1 MFDFIFYL
9 SLAVIVYAYVGYPLL
24 LVLMQLTSYARVK
37 KADIFPLVTV
47 FVSAHNEAGHIEAK
61 VTNLL
66 ESDYPREKLEI
77 MVGSD
82 GSTDET
88 YQIIKRMAQEKSIR
102 YTVSFQRLGKPAMLN
117 KMAKDATGEIYIFS
131 DVRQSFA
138 KDAIRNLV
146 RSFADEDVGAVSGDL
161 ILQGP
166 GAAGIGFGWYY
177 EKWLRHMEGNI
188 GSILE
193 ATGAIYAVRK
203 ELFHYLPD
211 VILEDTCTSMNAVIV
226 GQRIVFEPAARAYGM
241 AADTVPK
248 EFIRRVRALVGQLQ
262 VLVLMPELLSPAKS
276 KIAFQLISHRVLRL
290 AIPYFLPVLF
300 LANAFLLQRGSFFA
314 GFFAFQAVF
323 YLLAFLGSGSGSGSK
338 GGGVLSGPYEFCA
351 SQWAAVVAFM
361 KIRKGEAN
369 VVWEKGP

>member
-1 MFDFIFYL
+1 MFDFFFYL
-9 SLAVIVYAYVGYPLL
+9 SLAVIVYTYIGYPLL
-24 LVLMQLTSYARVK
+24 LALMQLTSCVKVK
-37 KADIFPLVTV
+37 KADIVPPVTV

-88 YQIIKRMAQEKSIR
+88 YQIIKRLAAEKNIR

-117 KMAKDATGEIYIFS
+117 KMAKDATGEIFIFS
-131 DVRQSFA
+131 DVRQTFA

-146 RSFADEDVGAVSGDL
+146 RSFADENVGAVSGDL

-166 GAAGIGFGWYY
+166 GVGGIGFAWYY

-203 ELFHYLPD
+203 ELYHYLPD

-226 GQRIVFEPAARAYGM
+226 GQRIVFEPDAKAYGI
-241 AADTVPK
+241 AADTVSK
-248 EFIRRVRALVGQLQ
+248 EFVRKVRILVGQLQ
-262 VLVLMPELLSPAKS
+262 VLSLMPELLAPAKS
-276 KIAFQLISHRVLRL
+276 KIAFQLISHRILRL
-290 AIPYFLPVLF
+290 FVPYFLPILF
-300 LANAFLLQRGSFFA
+300 LANAFLLGRGPFFA

-323 YLLAFLGSGSGSGSK
+323 YLVAFLGSGRQDGGK
-338 GGGVLSGPYEFCA
+338 GGIWAGPYEFCV
-351 SQWAAVVAFM
+351 SQWAAAVALGKF
-361 KIRKGEAN
+361 RRGEAS
-369 VVWEKGP
+369 VTWEKKP

>member
-9 SLAVIVYAYVGYPLL
+9 SLAAIVYTYIGYPLL
-24 LVLMQLTSYARVK
+24 LVLMQLTSSDKVK
-37 KADIFPLVTV
+37 KADIVPPVTV

-61 VTNLL
+61 VINLL

-88 YQIIKRMAQEKSIR
+88 YQIIKRLAQEKNIR

-117 KMAKDATGEIYIFS
+117 KMAKDATGEIFIFS
-131 DVRQSFA
+131 DVRQTFA

-146 RSFADEDVGAVSGDL
+146 RSFADENVGAVSGDL

-166 GAAGIGFGWYY
+166 GAGRVGFAWYY

-203 ELFHYLPD
+203 EIYHYLPD
-211 VILEDTCTSMNAVIV
+211 VILEDTCTSMNAIIV
-226 GQRIVFEPAARAYGM
+226 GQRIVFEPAARAYGQ

-248 EFIRRVRALVGQLQ
+248 EFIRRVRILLGQLQ
-262 VLVLMPELLSPAKS
+262 VLALMPELLVPAKS
-276 KIAFQLISHRVLRL
+276 KIAFQLMSHRVLRL
-290 AIPYFLPVLF
+290 AVPYFLPILF
-300 LANAFLLQRGSFFA
+300 LSNAFLLGRGPFFA

-323 YLLAFLGSGSGSGSK
+323 YLMAFLGSGNQAGSK
-338 GGGVLSGPYEFCA
+338 GGILSYPYEFCA
-351 SQWAAVVAFM
+351 AQWAAVVALSKF
-361 KIRKGEAN
+361 RRGEAN
-369 VVWEKGP
+369 VTWEKKP